1 MLDISPISLYNIYK
15 WNINRLFYYLKWTF
29 LLFRGEKMARVTRY
43 NIDWLN
49 FNSRI
54 STDHPILINTTGYYE
69 ATTSFETYNS
79 IGRDDYYLMYIID
92 GQLTIEIDGSESTL
106 KKGAIV
112 IFPPEYRYKYRGN
125 PPAHYLYVHFTGS
138 YADRFLEEC
147 CFNSFPCIIKNDF
160 SIELQNKFNLMI
172 DTFLLKKP
180 LWAQRCACILQDI
193 LIDIHNDA
201 LDKLDNSPLKASLKH
216 IHSFFTSKIDIPYLA
231 GLENLSNSRY
241 VAVFK
246 QQTGKSP
253 NEYIIGLRL
262 QFAKSLL
269 ESTNMSIKQISER
282 VGYSD
287 QYFFSRLFK
296 KHMGISPQGYR
307 KGKLL

>member
-1 MLDISPISLYNIYK
+1 
-15 WNINRLFYYLKWTF
+15 
-29 LLFRGEKMARVTRY
+29 MARVTRY

-54 STDHPILINTTGYYE
+54 STDYPILINTTGYYE

-147 CFNSFPCIIKNDF
+147 GFNNLPCIIKNEF
-160 SIELQNKFNLMI
+160 NIELNNKFNLMI
-172 DTFLLKKP
+172 DTLIYNRP
-180 LWAQRCACILQDI
+180 LSIQKCACLLQEI
-193 LIDIHNDA
+193 LIDIRTDA
-201 LDKLDNSPLKASLKH
+201 LNKLDNSPLKASLNH
-216 IHSFFTSKIDIPYLA
+216 IHSFFTSKVDIPYLA

-241 VAVFK
+241 VAIFK
-246 QQTGKSP
+246 NQTGKSP
-253 NEYIIGLRL
+253 NEYIIDLRL
-262 QFAKSLL
+262 QLAKSLL
-269 ESTNMSIKQISER
+269 ENTNMSIKQISER
-282 VGYSD
+282 VGYND

-296 KHMGISPQGYR
+296 KHLGVSPQNYR
-307 KGKLL
+307 KDKLL